1 MKQTITTI
9 DKNKF
14 GPWAII
20 TGASSGIGKEFARQI
35 AASGINIILVAR
47 RVSLLEAL
55 GQELA
60 AAYGVQYRA
69 VQADLSE
76 LGFMDTLT
84 QVTQDLDIGLLVSNA
99 GTGVPGEFLTIPE
112 ETLLTLVNLNVVSH
126 LRLVRYYGAQLKNR
140 GRGGIILVS
149 AMGAL
154 DGIPYMANDAATK
167 SYVTSLGQG
176 LHVEF
181 KQAGL
186 HTTVVIPGPTDTPV
200 IEKFGIDRSRLP
212 MKLMPVEQCV
222 AEGLQALVSNQPTHL
237 TGRLNRIMSKLIPA
251 AITRTV
257 NSKML
262 SQGLVDG
269 KPRLAHLPQSES

>member
-1 MKQTITTI
+1 MKHL

-20 TGASSGIGKEFARQI
+20 TGASSGIGKEFARQV
-35 AASGINIILVAR
+35 AANGIHVVLVAR
-47 RVSLLEAL
+47 RLPLLEAW

-60 AAYGVQYRA
+60 QTYGVQYRA
-69 VQADLSE
+69 VQADLSQPD
-76 LGFMDTLT
+76 FMEVI
-84 QVTQDLDIGLLVSNA
+84 QQATQDLEIGLLVSNA
-99 GTGVPGEFLTIPE
+99 GGGNPGAFLDISE
-112 ETLLTLVNLNVVSH
+112 QTLLDVIQLNVVAH
-126 LRLVRYYGAQLKNR
+126 MRLLHEYGRKLVNR

-167 SYVTSLGQG
+167 AYVTSLGQG

-181 KQAGL
+181 EKAGV

-200 IEKFGIDRSRLP
+200 IAQFGLDIDNLP
-212 MKLMPVEQCV
+212 MKPMTVEQCV
-222 AEGLQALVSNQPTHL
+222 DEGLDALNANRATHL
-237 TGRLNRIMSKLIPA
+237 TGRLNRIIFGLVPA
-251 AITRTV
+251 SITRKV

-262 SQGLVDG
+262 TQGLNKDKQSVTQ
-269 KPRLAHLPQSES
+269 LA